1 MTISKKENLVVFIKF
16 IGKFLN
22 FLETHDKHLP
32 LVAHDGINPH

>member
-1 MTISKKENLVVFIKF
+1 MTISKKENLVFIKF

-32 LVAHDGINPH
+32 IVAHDSINPH